1 MATAEGDPARP
12 TPKMV
17 RLYHRFSELLGG
29 EPADLWVYE
38 PRAWQ
43 PIPDQSPTNRP
54 TLKHVMVWPA
64 DDRVDVSTFQ
74 TIGMSE
80 RAIPGTDDF
89 AELHMG
95 VRAFLPK
102 PERERIARFLANVA
116 EYAFDHRRTLDW
128 WHVIGN
134 PGEIPHFAGCK
145 HLLLHPRFTDEGFD
159 TVPDGD
165 GVVKV
170 FFVVPIT
177 PLERHLLVDHGRD
190 EFIDYAADK
199 EIDLFSDR
207 TDPAGALTSET
218 ADS

>member
-1 MATAEGDPARP
+1 MP
-12 TPKMV
+12 TPERDPSRPSPKMI

-29 EPADLWVYE
+29 EPVDLWVYE
-38 PRAWQ
+38 PRAGQ
-43 PIPDQSPTNRP
+43 PIPDQPPTNRP

-64 DDRVDVSTFQ
+64 DDEVDVSTFQ

-80 RAIPGTDDF
+80 RTIPDADYS

-95 VRAFLPK
+95 IRAFLRK
-102 PERERIARFLANVA
+102 PERERVSRYLANVA
-116 EYAFDHRRTLDW
+116 EYAFDHQRALDW
-128 WHVIGN
+128 WHTVSN
-134 PGEIPHFAGCK
+134 PGEIPHFPGCK
-145 HLLLHPRFTDEGFD
+145 HLMLHPRFTEEGFD
-159 TVPDGD
+159 TVPDAD

-190 EFIDYAADK
+190 EFIDYVADK

-207 TDPAGALTSET
+207 TDPAGALSPEV
-218 ADS
+218 ADK